1 MIFKNIQM
9 LYKMFNEEQN
19 MLKMIDNEQIRL
31 YNVHIETKKC
41 LEINKTEE
49 ILCRATQN
57 IKGMMNFQVS

>member
-31 YNVHIETKKC
+31 YNVHIETK
-41 LEINKTEE
+41 N
-49 ILCRATQN
+49 
-57 IKGMMNFQVS
+57 V